1 MGKVKLFLGLVFAG
15 AVAAFL
21 SFYLPNRDIVR
32 VVGTEVARVGVDAT
46 NRDGQLITHSRDV
59 RYIKTTDDRGRPR
72 VFRNEDTGF
81 GWPPYFKFDAAD
93 LAAEAEAAVS
103 PESNPRW
110 MIVTSYGWRINML
123 SAFPNAVWMRPAEG
137 PDQTLIPWFNIA
149 VLVVLAAAAL
159 AIRRR
164 LLRLFG
170 ADRPRSNPSPS

>member
-1 MGKVKLFLGLVFAG
+1 MRRVKLILGLVLAG

-21 SFYLPNRDIVR
+21 SYYLPNREIVR
-32 VVGTEVARVGVDAT
+32 IVGTENVRVGVDAT
-46 NRDGQLITHSRDV
+46 NRDGQLISRSRDV
-59 RYIKTTDDRGRPR
+59 RYIKAADERGRPR

-110 MIVTSYGWRINML
+110 MIVTAYGWRINML
-123 SAFPNAVWMRPAEG
+123 SAFPNAVSIRPAEG
-137 PDQTLIPWFNIA
+137 PDQTLIPWFNI
-149 VLVVLAAAAL
+149 VVLIALALAIL

-164 LLRLFG
+164 TLRLVG
-170 ADRPRSNPSPS
+170 AE